1 MRSAGRER
9 LLVVLLGAVGAGLV
23 LLAASRSWVTVH
35 LRDPL
40 AGSATVHPS
49 GRDVAAVAPAAALV
63 ALAAV
68 VAAVTL
74 RSVGRFVS
82 GLILVLAGAVIGAV
96 AVGAGLHPLRGAADA
111 IRSATGRAGD
121 VSASATGAAT
131 PWPWIALAAAVPI
144 VLAGVFTVV
153 RGRGWSGLSARYDAP
168 DASADQPQRPLDE
181 DPWDAVSRGE
191 DPT

>member
-1 MRSAGRER
+1 MRSSGRER
-9 LLVVLLGAVGAGLV
+9 LLVVLLGALGAALV

-74 RSVGRFVS
+74 RTVGRFVA
-82 GLILVLAGAVIGAV
+82 GLILVLAGGTIAAV

-131 PWPWIALAAAVPI
+131 AWPWIALVAALPI
-144 VLAGVFTVV
+144 VLAGALTVV
-153 RGRGWSGLSARYDAP
+153 RGRRWSGLSARYDAP
-168 DASADQPQRPLDE
+168 DGSAAPVADPVAD